1 MSTQPVNSDDKPNL
15 DLMDPAVQ
23 HCPYDAYAWM
33 RENEPV
39 YLDPVTG
46 QYFVTTYE
54 CLRQA
59 MRDTKTYSAE
69 VNWQSLREGG
79 VLDAGR
85 DAFAERGWPPQPG
98 LVQTDEPLHKEKR
111 DLVDKVFTAGRVNKM
126 TPYVNQCANDL
137 IDAFIDDGECEM
149 MTQFAVPL
157 PCTIIAEQIGVP
169 REDIWMFKEWS
180 DANMKR
186 NSNMNSDEEEMV
198 CIETLLEGQHY
209 FKRVI
214 DSRRAAPKDDI
225 ISELISTE
233 MSSGR
238 QLNEA
243 ELIAMLMGDVLTG
256 GNETTTSSITA
267 GMKLLID
274 NPDQLALLR
283 ENPKLI
289 RNFVEEVIRLETPV
303 QGLYRMATMD
313 TELGGVAI
321 PKGAIMNM
329 RYAAANRDES
339 VFAGAAR
346 LDVTRKNAGSHFAFG
361 SGVHH
366 CMGASLA
373 RREMLSAFTIILD
386 RMENFAYKPGFEEQE
401 FLPSILQRTMKELHF
416 TFDKKG

>member
-1 MSTQPVNSDDKPNL
+1 MSTQSFAEGKKPNL
-15 DLMDPAVQ
+15 DLMDPEVQ
-23 HCPYDAYAWM
+23 QCPYQAYAWM

-54 CLRQA
+54 YLRQA
-59 MRDTKTYSAE
+59 MRDTATFSAE
-69 VNWQSLREGG
+69 VNWQSLRDGG
-79 VLDAGR
+79 DLDEGR
-85 DAFAERGWPPQPG
+85 DAFAERGWPTQPG
-98 LVQTDEPLHKEKR
+98 LVQTDEPLHTEKR

-126 TPYVNQCANDL
+126 APYVDQCVNEL
-137 IDAFIDDGECEM
+137 IDQFIDEGECEM
-149 MTQFAVPL
+149 MGQFAVPL

-186 NSNMNSDEEEMV
+186 NSNMNSDEEEMACV
-198 CIETLLEGQHY
+198 EAILEGQHY

-243 ELIAMLMGDVLTG
+243 ELIALLMGDVLTG

-274 NPDQLALLR
+274 NPDQLVLLR
-283 ENPKLI
+283 KDPKLV

-303 QGLYRMATMD
+303 QGLYRMATKD

-339 VFAGAAR
+339 VFSGAER

-373 RREMLSAFTIILD
+373 RREMLSAFTIILE
-386 RMENFAYKPGFEEQE
+386 RMENLTYKLGFEKQE
-401 FLPSILQRTMKELHF
+401 FVPSILQRTMTELHIK
-416 TFDKKG
+416 FDRKG

>member
-1 MSTQPVNSDDKPNL
+1 MSTQPANQDDKPNL
-15 DLMDPAVQ
+15 DLMDPTVQ

-39 YLDPVTG
+39 YHDPVTG

-54 CLRQA
+54 CLREA
-59 MRDTKTYSAE
+59 MRDAQTYSAE

-85 DAFAERGWPPQPG
+85 DAFAERGWAPQPG
-98 LVQTDEPLHKEKR
+98 LVQTDEPLHTEKR
-111 DLVDKVFTAGRVNKM
+111 ALVDKVFTAGRIKQM
-126 TPYVNQCANDL
+126 TPYVDQCVNDL
-137 IDAFIDDGECEM
+137 IDAFIDDGECEL

-157 PCTIIAEQIGVP
+157 PCIIIAEQIGVP

-180 DANMKR
+180 DAAMKR
-186 NSNMNSDEEEMV
+186 NSNMNSDDEEMA

-209 FKRVI
+209 FKEVI
-214 DSRRAAPKDDI
+214 DTRRAAPQDDI
-225 ISELISTE
+225 ITELIFTE

-238 QLNEA
+238 RLDMA
-243 ELIAMLMGDVLTG
+243 ELLSMLMGDVLTG

-267 GMKLLID
+267 GMKLIID
-274 NPDQLALLR
+274 NPDQLALMR

-289 RNFVEEVIRLETPV
+289 RNFVEEVIRMETPV
-303 QGLYRMATMD
+303 QGLYRMATKD
-313 TELGGVAI
+313 TELGGVKI
-321 PKGAIMNM
+321 PAGAIMNM
-329 RYAAANRDES
+329 RYAAANRDEV
-339 VFAGAAR
+339 VFEGAAK

-401 FLPSILQRTMKELHF
+401 FIPSILQRTMTELHI
-416 TFDKKG
+416 TFDRKG